1 MMETPSPSGFT
12 AVLVRELHRLTHKK
26 TLLILSF
33 FFPVLLTVFFGL
45 VFQRGQISE
54 IPVLVLDQDRS
65 ELSATIIRFMDAT
78 ASMRIS
84 GAVHSSAEL
93 QERLLSGEAI
103 AAVTIPKMLDRDIK
117 KGKPV
122 YVTVTINST
131 NLIHSNLIMKDAKT
145 VIKTVSGG
153 VLLKKLRS
161 AGMLNEQSM
170 NRINPLKLET
180 QVLYNPTY
188 SYAVYLTPGIALV
201 MLQMII
207 MMVAVLLISS
217 EHSHDTFQQLAQLSG
232 YSAWN
237 IFAGKIIPHFTI
249 MLINYLV
256 IVFLLLPIFGSPVP
270 VQVLPLIVL
279 GIVFIGASLLV
290 GLAIGSIV
298 HNQMIATEVSLFL
311 NTPAFI
317 FSGLTF
323 PLWGMPALHSA
334 FAQIIPYTH
343 FLEAFI
349 KLFYMETDLHMVTK
363 ELQVLSLFFLT
374 GVIVAFT
381 GISVSVRKSEK
392 EEMIAEN

>member
-1 MMETPSPSGFT
+1 MQRPSSKQCPAGFRR
-12 AVLVRELHRLTHKK
+12 VLFR
-26 TLLILSF
+26 
-33 FFPVLLTVFFGL
+33 
-45 VFQRGQISE
+45 
-54 IPVLVLDQDRS
+54 
-65 ELSATIIRFMDAT
+65 
-78 ASMRIS
+78 
-84 GAVHSSAEL
+84 
-93 QERLLSGEAI
+93 
-103 AAVTIPKMLDRDIK
+103 
-117 KGKPV
+117 
-122 YVTVTINST
+122 
-131 NLIHSNLIMKDAKT
+131 SNLIMKDAKT

-170 NRINPLKLET
+170 NRINPIKLET

-217 EHSHDTFQQLAQLSG
+217 EHSHDTFQQLAELSD
-232 YSAWN
+232 YSVWKLF
-237 IFAGKIIPHFTI
+237 IGKFIPHFTV
-249 MLINYLV
+249 MLMNYLV
-256 IVFLLLPIFGSPVP
+256 IVFLLLPLFGSPVP
-270 VQVLPLIVL
+270 VKVIPLI
-279 GIVFIGASLLV
+279 IVGMLFIGASLSI

-323 PLWGMPALHSA
+323 PLWGMPSLHSA

-349 KLFYMETDLHMVTK
+349 KLFYMEANITLVTK
-363 ELQVLSLFFLT
+363 EIQILSFFLLS
-374 GVIVAFT
+374 GVIVSLT
-381 GISVSVRKSEK
+381 GIYVSLRKLRK
-392 EEMIAEN
+392 GAIIAEN